1 MHPVIWLI
9 STVFWLVNV
18 ALIVWIVLRLLIQFE
33 VVNRFNP
40 IVSQINLS
48 LTRLFDP
55 ILRPIRRYL
64 PDLGGIDLSPLVLI
78 IGLQFIQRAIFYY
91 M

>member
-1 MHPVIWLI
+1 MHPIIWLI
-9 STVFWLVNV
+9 STVFWLINV

-40 IVSQINLS
+40 FVSKTNMA

-55 ILRPIRRYL
+55 ILRPIRNIL
-64 PDLGGIDLSPLVLI
+64 PDLGGIDLSPLVLLL
-78 IGLQFIQRAIFYY
+78 GLQFIERTIFYY
-91 M
+91 A

>member
-1 MHPVIWLI
+1 MHPVLWLI
-9 STVFWLVNV
+9 STVFWLTNL

-40 IVSQINLS
+40 IVSQVNLS

-78 IGLQFIQRAIFYY
+78 LALQFVERTIYFY

>member
-9 STVFWLVNV
+9 STVFWLLNAAV
-18 ALIVWIVLRLLIQFE
+18 IVWIVLRLLIQFE
-33 VVNRFNP
+33 IVNRFNP

-48 LTRLFDP
+48 LTKLLDP
-55 ILRPIRRYL
+55 ILNPIRRIL

-78 IGLQFIQRAIFYY
+78 LALNFVEQTVYY
-91 M
+91 YL